1 MAFKQLFL
9 KDTLNMILLKPY
21 YSNVKIDFEITRRR
35 IQFFRDLYSES
46 ALNKYLKS
54 SQTNLKN

>member
-1 MAFKQLFL
+1 
-9 KDTLNMILLKPY
+9 MILLKPY

-54 SQTNLKN
+54 SQTNLKNKSS